1 MHIRFKQH
9 SALEAIRRIT
19 PVLPKNN
26 LLPALR
32 GILLEAQEGSTEVTA
47 IAQNALLCA
56 KITFDADIVESGTL
70 LFDGVLLAKI
80 IEHFGSPDAE
90 IQTSDCDSV
99 LIASG
104 PTRYLLSAQDAAGYP
119 APSFPEPQDCVE
131 VVNFP
136 KLAKACLFAAGH
148 DPKWSEYNC
157 IKLEARD
164 SKISMSASDRIGYMH
179 VAMPVKVD
187 VPLQLLIPAEIV
199 AYFAA
204 VFGAKEPVRIGTSDG
219 RVIFQTRS
227 FCTVLRSVPG
237 AFPDV
242 GQVLRRVSPDS
253 VALVNAQEFSRMLS
267 MLSSAAVPESTV
279 ALKICD
285 EHIKLRIDGI
295 SGGCKTEVE
304 AQATIAMP
312 DAKNYL
318 LNHLHPALQRCGDG
332 SVRLIVDKS
341 GVLVLQSERQ
351 TYLLSPTRAY
361 DAQRAREKERK
372 RRVKKAA

>member
-9 SALEAIRRIT
+9 NALEALKRIT

-26 LLPALR
+26 LLPALC

-47 IAQNALLCA
+47 IAQNTLLCA
-56 KITFDADIVESGTL
+56 RITFDAEVIESGIL
-70 LFDGVLLAKI
+70 LFDGVLLTKI
-80 IEHFGSPDAE
+80 IEHFGSPEAE

-99 LIASG
+99 LIAGGS
-104 PTRYLLSAQDAAGYP
+104 TRYLLSAQDAAGYP
-119 APSFPEPQDCVE
+119 APLFPEPENCVE
-131 VVNFP
+131 IVNFP

-148 DPKWSEYNC
+148 DSKWSEYNC
-157 IKLEARD
+157 IKLEAKD

-179 VAMPVKVD
+179 AAMPVSVD
-187 VPLQLLIPAEIV
+187 VPLKILIPAEIV
-199 AYFAA
+199 SYFAGI
-204 VFGAKEPVRIGTSDG
+204 FGTKESVQIGTSDG
-219 RVIFQTRS
+219 RVIFRSRS
-227 FCTVLRSVPG
+227 FCAVLRSATG
-237 AFPDV
+237 TFPDV
-242 GQVLRRVSPDS
+242 GQVLKRVRPDS

-285 EHIKLRIDGI
+285 EHIKLRADGI

-341 GVLVLQSERQ
+341 GVLVLQNGHQ

-361 DAQRAREKERK
+361 DVQRAREKEQK

>member
-1 MHIRFKQH
+1 MHIRFKQQ

-19 PVLPKNN
+19 PVLQKNN

-32 GILLEAQEGSTEVTA
+32 GILLEAQEGRTEVTA
-47 IAQNALLCA
+47 IAQNTLLCA

-199 AYFAA
+199 AYFAT

-361 DAQRAREKERK
+361 DAQRAREKEQK